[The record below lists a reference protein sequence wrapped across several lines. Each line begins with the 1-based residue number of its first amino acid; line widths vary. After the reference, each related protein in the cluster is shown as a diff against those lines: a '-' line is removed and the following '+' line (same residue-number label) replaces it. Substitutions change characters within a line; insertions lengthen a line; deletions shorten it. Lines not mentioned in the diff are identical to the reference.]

1 MTVWERK
8 FDPYSQQQYK
18 PSGSLLSTTLTIA
31 PAWSAH
37 QWTGGRFILCLEQ
50 TCRGIFQYSV
60 NLCKSIRCPNP
71 QTMRLCSE
79 RRCWTWWMCWCAASC
94 SVWPPPSSASSS
106 STTAPSAF
114 STGHQRFSALKQKPV
129 SLQLK
134 SKEYRLQYWK
144 KAASMNFSYKDLWY

>member
-60 NLCKSIRCPNP
+60 NLFKSNKMAQSPDNAPVFREQVLDLVNVLVCSLVLSVATTLFCVLVKYYSSISFLNRSAEVFLNFDIRYVFKVGI
-71 QTMRLCSE
+71 LG
-79 RRCWTWWMCWCAASC
+79 
-94 SVWPPPSSASSS
+94 
-106 STTAPSAF
+106 F
-114 STGHQRFSALKQKPV
+114 LQRNIH
-129 SLQLK
+129 
-134 SKEYRLQYWK
+134 K
-144 KAASMNFSYKDLWY
+144 KAASMAFSL